1 MQATRWH
8 ADRDVRVDELPAPE
22 IERPTEALVRVTLA
36 GICGTDLHLYNAG
49 SALGLPEGM
58 RIGHEFVGV
67 VEAIGDEVMRVRV
80 GDRVVAPFAF
90 CDDHC
95 YVCDRDM
102 HCNCPAGGIFGFA
115 PLWRAE
121 DHGAEIQ
128 GGQSEIVRVP
138 LADGTLVRIP
148 DELASP
154 EMDRSVLPLA
164 DVFSTGWHGV
174 VGAGVAPGDTVVV
187 IGDGAV
193 GLCAVQA
200 ARVVGAA
207 AVVQIGHHADRL
219 QVGRGTGATHVVDSR
234 ADGDEAADRVVERLT
249 AGRGAD
255 AVVDCISTSAT
266 LAHAFR
272 MVRPGGAVSYLGLGF
287 EFEPPDGSVYKDTFW
302 RNVSL
307 HGGVAPTRAYI
318 ERLLPLLA
326 SGRIDPGVVFTDVLP
341 LSRAADGYRIMDDRR
356 SGSIKVALSTS

>member
-8 ADRDVRVDELPAPE
+8 ADRDVRVDDVPVPD

-49 SALGLPEGM
+49 SALGLPDGM

-67 VEAIGDEVMRVRV
+67 VEAVGSEVTRVKV

-95 YVCDRDM
+95 YICDHGM
-102 HCNCPAGGIFGFA
+102 HCNCPSGGIFGFA

-128 GGQSEIVRVP
+128 GGQSEVIRVP
-138 LADGTLVRIP
+138 LADGTLVPIP
-148 DELASP
+148 DELARP
-154 EMDRSVLPLA
+154 GMDKSILPLA

-174 VGAGVAPGDTVVV
+174 VGAEVGPGDTVVV

-193 GLCAVQA
+193 GLCAVQS

-207 AVVQIGHHADRL
+207 EVVQVGHHADRL
-219 QVGRGTGATHVVDSR
+219 EVGEATGATHVVDTTANGNGSV
-234 ADGDEAADRVVERLT
+234 DELVMRLT
-249 AGRGAD
+249 GGRGAD
-255 AVVDCISTSAT
+255 AVVDCISTADT
-266 LAHAFR
+266 LSHAFR
-272 MVRPGGAVSYLGLGF
+272 LVRAGGAVSYVGLGF
-287 EFEPPDGSVYKDTFW
+287 EFEPPDGASYKDTFW

-307 HGGVAPTRAYI
+307 HGGVAPTRNYI
-318 ERLLPLLA
+318 EQLMPLVA

-341 LSRAADGYRIMDDRR
+341 LSRAPEGYRIMDDRR
-356 SGSIKVALSTS
+356 SGSIKVALAAA